1 MNNDAKYIDIQNVE
15 QTFKTKKGN
24 FPALRDIH
32 LSVAKGEFVALI
44 GRTRAAASP
53 PCST

>member
-1 MNNDAKYIDIQNVE
+1 MNTALNTKYIDIQNVE
-15 QTFKTKKGN
+15 QTFKTKKGL

-32 LSVAKGEFVALI
+32 LTAATQGVAN
-44 GRTRAAASP
+44 R